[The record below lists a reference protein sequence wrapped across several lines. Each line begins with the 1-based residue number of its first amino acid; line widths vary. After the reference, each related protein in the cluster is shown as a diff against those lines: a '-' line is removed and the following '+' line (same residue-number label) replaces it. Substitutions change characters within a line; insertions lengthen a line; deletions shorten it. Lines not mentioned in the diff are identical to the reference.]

1 VQWYGEIATRLDRL
15 RQLVAADCEA
25 AAAMRF
31 IRVPWLAAV
40 GKDAVL
46 GDLRYDREKELG
58 FAEVA
63 LRDPPGLCPQPVP
76 DWQPP
81 RADLLR

>member
-1 VQWYGEIATRLDRL
+1 
-15 RQLVAADCEA
+15 VAVDCEA

-31 IRVPWLAAV
+31 IRAPWLAEIN
-40 GKDAVL
+40 GEPVL

-58 FAEVA
+58 FAELA
-63 LRDPPGLCPQPVP
+63 LEDPPPRCPRLVP
-76 DWQPP
+76 PWQPP